1 MRMINKLLGVRQEL
15 MTPIMR
21 PEQAALV
28 SHLDQCVDEL
38 MEKEFNTIE
47 ADLEALRPTEERLRF
62 AKRTYRRIN

>member
-1 MRMINKLLGVRQEL
+1 